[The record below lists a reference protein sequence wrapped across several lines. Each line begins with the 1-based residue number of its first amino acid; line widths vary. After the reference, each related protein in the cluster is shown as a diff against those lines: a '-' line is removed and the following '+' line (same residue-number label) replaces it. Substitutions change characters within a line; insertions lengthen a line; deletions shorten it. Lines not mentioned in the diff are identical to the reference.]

1 MIDPGVFH
9 DAPIARLFSEGDT
22 VHIEVEEFA
31 LSSVEMCPPSRISI
45 RHCREVLRDGVP
57 VPAMTAESE
66 DGEIYGI
73 DWDAGGITLSVIW
86 SRYEPHAE
94 WSVTYR
100 LVRARLDIAPL

>member
-1 MIDPGVFH
+1 MIDPGAFH
-9 DAPIARLFSEGDT
+9 DAPIACLSSEGDT

-45 RHCREVLRDGVP
+45 RHCREILRDGVP
-57 VPAMTAESE
+57 VPGMTAESK
-66 DGEIYGI
+66 DGEIYRI
-73 DWDAGGITLSVIW
+73 DRDAGGVTLLIIW

-100 LVRARLDIAPL
+100 LVGARLDVTIL